1 MSPDGEAMKADLS
14 RNTFDRAQH
23 YSAVRL
29 QQGRIV
35 TDADWN
41 EQADIARYHAERQ
54 ARDTIGPC
62 GAPLDA
68 AGYRLVAETNALA
81 VHARNANVAWV
92 VAEDGVLLVTT
103 NGGADWALVDIAS
116 SAHLRAIATVGS
128 AGWVVGDGGVVRKT
142 NDAGL
147 SWSAQDAGTLRALRG
162 VAAVDANHAWAAGD
176 GGIVASTSDGGVSW
190 SLAQT
195 EAARLYAVGFAD
207 AFKGLAVGQSG
218 MIVSTSDGG
227 ETWSIVGSGT
237 PVHLRALARVGTTRV
252 WAAGEG
258 GTILRSED
266 GGATWLPGA
275 TPTAATLHAIA
286 FRDAVEGWAA
296 GDGGTVLH
304 TLDGGATWQQE
315 DAGVGAAT
323 LRGLAVFGSEPGWAV
338 GDGGAALRV
347 GIGSPDIGDVALPAV
362 NLSIEPGRY
371 YVNGTL
377 CELEARCSYAHQADG
392 GAGDRLVPGAY
403 LLYLDAW
410 QRHVSALEAP
420 AIREVALGGPDTAT
434 RARTIAQV
442 RALPLPAASPFDWNC
457 DSSIEAWDAF
467 VGMPRPRLAARAEPQ
482 LAAANLC
489 EIAATAG
496 YRRLENQLY
505 RVEVHE
511 GGESPSFK
519 WSRENGSVAY
529 AVLSV
534 TIDNVAQQTT
544 VRVAARGRDANLDL
558 AVHDRVELVDDAAEL
573 TQRAGT
579 LFEYLADGDDELEL
593 VLAGVPVGALGQD
606 ASRHPVLRRWDHKPA
621 IAGTNLLTIV
631 EGAWIELED
640 GVQVRFEA
648 GGVYR
653 PGDYWQIPAR
663 TITADVEWPR
673 DDDGDPV
680 AREPAGIAD
689 AYCRLAIVEVDADG
703 AVSVASDCREFFPPL
718 TELEQLLYVSG
729 DGQDAAPNALLPQPL
744 VLRVARGTMPI
755 AGAGVHFEIESGGGL
770 IGPGLGGSPWQYET
784 TTDENGLAECRWTLG
799 PGAAAPGRYQRVRAS
814 LLDSDGQV
822 LPGQVIVYCA
832 TATLV
837 LQYVSGDGQQAG
849 AGAALPSPLEFRAMN
864 GGDGIAGVVLAGSI
878 EQGGGAI
885 IGSSTVTTG
894 PDGYASIGWRLG
906 IGGPQR
912 LAVRLA
918 DANGDELQRL
928 AFNANIAATA
938 TSACGGC
945 DITIGAGGQFE
956 RLDSELLARL
966 LEQGRGAI
974 CLCFLPGTHDVE
986 SLEASGGQ
994 QMRLSLHGCGP
1005 TAVLRVRGAIQLSG
1019 FATVELRDLLIGLTA
1034 DTGITL
1040 RTNSEVRLAG
1050 LTVARGAQESNE
1062 PLLSVTGSS
1071 RVRVIGCAIGAGLPA
1086 SAVFEAI
1093 SEECHINGSRF
1104 DGTVSFYGLPG
1115 GDPSQELIEALGDSQ
1130 RTQLNAGAARLHFV
1144 DNSVQLLTIGGAV
1157 AQQLVGTRVADGLF
1171 QSSVLQGNTFG
1182 VLSNVFVSPLLSVGG
1197 NSFVAEPQDGVTPY
1211 GVMVATRAA
1220 AAGNVAVRVGDEAIL
1235 RFLIPRDGGFSG
1247 AANQVFTLPQST
1259 P

>member
-1 MSPDGEAMKADLS
+1 MKADLS

-41 EQADIARYHAERQ
+41 EQADIARYRAERQ

-81 VHARNANVAWV
+81 VHALNANVAWI
-92 VAEDGVLLVTT
+92 VAEDGALLATS
-103 NGGADWALVDIAS
+103 NGGADWTLVDLQS
-116 SAHLRAIATVGS
+116 SAHLRAIATAGN

-147 SWSAQDAGTLRALRG
+147 SWSMQDAGTLRALRG
-162 VAAVDANHAWAAGD
+162 VAAVDADHAWAVGD
-176 GGIVASTSDGGVSW
+176 GGIVISTVDGGVRW
-190 SLAQT
+190 DLVQT
-195 EAARLYAVGFAD
+195 EAARLCAVDFAD
-207 AFKGLAVGQSG
+207 AFSGLAVGQAG
-218 MIVSTSDGG
+218 VIVSTADGG
-227 ETWSIVGSGT
+227 ETWSNVASGST
-237 PVHLRALARVGTTRV
+237 AHLRALARVGATRV
-252 WAAGEG
+252 WAAGQG

-275 TPTAATLHAIA
+275 TPTAATLYAIG
-286 FRDAVEGWAA
+286 FRDAVEGWAV
-296 GDGGTVLH
+296 GEDGTVLH
-304 TLDGGATWQQE
+304 SLDGGATWQQE
-315 DAGVGAAT
+315 DVGIGTST
-323 LRGLAVFGSEPGWAV
+323 LRGLSIFDSEPGWAV

-347 GIGSPDIGDVALPAV
+347 GIGSPDIDEVVLPAV

-371 YVNGTL
+371 YINGML
-377 CELEARCSYAHQADG
+377 CELEARGSYAHQADG
-392 GAGDRLVPGAY
+392 GAGDRLAPGAY

-457 DSSIEAWDAF
+457 DSSIETWDAL
-467 VGMPRPRLAARAEPQ
+467 VGMSRPRLAARAEPQ

-496 YRRLENQLY
+496 YRRLDNQLY

-511 GGESPSFK
+511 GGASPSFK

-529 AVLSV
+529 AVVGV
-534 TIDNVAQQTT
+534 TIDSVAQRTT

-558 AVHDRVELVDDAAEL
+558 AVHDRIELVDDDAEL
-573 TQRAGT
+573 TRRAGT
-579 LFEYLADGDDELEL
+579 LFEYVSDGDDELEL
-593 VLAGVPVGALGQD
+593 VLAGVPGGALGQD
-606 ASRHPVLRRWDHKPA
+606 PARHPVLRRWDHKPVL
-621 IAGTNLLTIV
+621 AGTNALPIV
-631 EGAWIELED
+631 EGAWIDLEY

-673 DDDGDPV
+673 DEDGDPI

-689 AYCRLAIVEVDADG
+689 AHCRLAIVEVEADG
-703 AVSVASDCREFFPPL
+703 AVSVTSDCRDFFPPL

-744 VLRVARGTMPI
+744 ALRVSRGTVPI
-755 AGAGVHFEIESGGGL
+755 AGAGVRFEVESGGGRV
-770 IGPGLGGSPWQYET
+770 GDGLSGSPWQYET
-784 TTDENGLAECRWTLG
+784 TTDDMGYASCRWTLG
-799 PGAAAPGRYQRVRAS
+799 PGIAAPARYQRVRAS
-814 LLDSDGQV
+814 LLDAGGQPR
-822 LPGQVIVYCA
+822 PGQAIVYCA

-837 LQYVSGDGQQAG
+837 LQYVGGDGQQAG
-849 AGAALPSPLEFRAMN
+849 AGATLPNALEFRVAN
-864 GGDGIAGVVLAGSI
+864 GGDGVPGVVLTATV
-878 EQGGGAI
+878 EQGGGSV
-885 IGSSTVTTG
+885 IGPASVTTDS
-894 PDGYASIGWRLG
+894 DGYASVGWRLG
-906 IGGPQR
+906 TGGTQR
-912 LAVRLA
+912 LTVRLA
-918 DANGDELQRL
+918 DAQGNELQRL
-928 AFNANIAATA
+928 GYTAEIAQAATGG
-938 TSACGGC
+938 GGC
-945 DITIGAGGQFE
+945 DTTIGPGGQFE

-966 LEQGRGAI
+966 LEEGRGAA
-974 CLCFLPGTHDVE
+974 CLCFLPGAHTIE
-986 SLEASGGQ
+986 NLELANDTRAS
-994 QMRLSLHGCGP
+994 RLSLHGCGR
-1005 TAVLRVRGAIQLSG
+1005 TAVLRVTGRFSLGGFGAVDMRDLRIAMTDLGMTVRSIDDVRLSG
-1019 FATVELRDLLIGLTA
+1019 V
-1034 DTGITL
+1034 
-1040 RTNSEVRLAG
+1040 SLAR
-1050 LTVARGAQESNE
+1050 AAPQANE
-1062 PLLSVTGSS
+1062 PLLLVRGATRLRMTGCD
-1071 RVRVIGCAIGAGLPA
+1071 IGPSLPA
-1086 SAVFEAI
+1086 SAVFENITA
-1093 SEECHINGSRF
+1093 ECHISYSRF
-1104 DGTVSFYGLPG
+1104 DGPVSFYGLPG
-1115 GDPSQELIEALGDSQ
+1115 GDPSRALIEVLGDSQ
-1130 RTQLNAGAARLHFV
+1130 LTRLNARAARLHLV
-1144 DNSVQLLTIGGAV
+1144 DNSLQLLTISEAV
-1157 AQQLVGTRVADGLF
+1157 AGQLVESRSADGIF
-1171 QSSVLQGNTFG
+1171 QSAVLQGNTFG
-1182 VLSNVFVSPLLSVGG
+1182 VQSNILVSALLSVGG
-1197 NSFVAEPQDGVTPY
+1197 NSFVAEPTDGSTPY

-1220 AAGNVAVRVGDEAIL
+1220 AAGNVAVRNGDEAIL